1 MRLNVLL
8 TICAFVNVA
17 GAQQRGVATVVA
29 NTRRPEIAI
38 MANPVHE
45 VSAGLAVQLQDLGGA
60 DFIDHAAQA
69 QAARTVLLE
78 PMFAGE
84 EKIYTNIE
92 FVRLLKEKI
101 ATQPELSNYNFTY
114 FVPEKVKVRGVKNL
128 ISGARVAT
136 EILTTLNQKCDS
148 CSFKIKDL
156 KIPNVESRADM
167 YAYEVDTAAL
177 KITGSFLLPVR
188 AHFESQEKTLYIT
201 GSLQTKAKAFVTT
214 KNMAMGEKLESAELR
229 NEEIE
234 IAFASDAFANEQD
247 FIGRV
252 LNKGVSLGRPI
263 YKSDLKKEIV
273 VSRGQMIRV
282 LSGNEMFEVSS
293 QMLAEEAGAVGDY
306 VKLKNTETQKM
317 LSGQVVERGLVRVQ

>member
-17 GAQQRGVATVVA
+17 GAQQLGVATVVA

-45 VSAGLAVQLQDLGGA
+45 VSAGLAVQLQDIGGA
-60 DFIDHAAQA
+60 DFIDHKAQA
-69 QAARTVLLE
+69 LAARTVLLE
-78 PMFAGE
+78 AFFAGE
-84 EKIYTNIE
+84 ERIYTNID

-101 ATQPELSNYNFTY
+101 ATQPELANYKFTY

-128 ISGARVAT
+128 ISGRRVAS
-136 EILTTLNQKCDS
+136 EILTTLVQKCES

-156 KIPNVESRADM
+156 KIPIIESRADM
-167 YAYEVDTAAL
+167 YAYEVDTSAL
-177 KITGSFLLPVR
+177 KITGSFLLPIR
-188 AHFESQEKTLYIT
+188 AHFESQQKTLYVT
-201 GSLQTKAKAFVTT
+201 GSLQTKSRAFVTT
-214 KNMAMGEKLESAELR
+214 KNMQMGERLESTELR
-229 NEEIE
+229 TEEIE
-234 IAFASDAFANEQD
+234 LGYASDAFASEQD
-247 FIGRV
+247 FLGRV

-263 YKSDLKKEIV
+263 YKSDLKKEMV

-293 QMLAEEAGAVGDY
+293 QMQAEESGAVGDY

-317 LSGQVVERGLVRVQ
+317 LSGQVIERGLVRVQ